1 MSDKPIQ
8 ELSIDHP
15 IVGERTLVKKLCRI
29 MKAAGYLQKKGQNEK
44 QGYKYATEAD
54 VAEMMREKLAD
65 ENVFIFPNVVKNT
78 RTRLERPDTY
88 KPEQVKVSYC
98 TDVEVDWTFVDG
110 DSGETWTC
118 RMAGASET
126 PGDKGVYVAL
136 TGCEKYL
143 LMKSFFLPTGD
154 DPESDDNEPR
164 GSKEAAQ
171 EVAQRKR
178 SE

>member
-65 ENVFIFPNVVKNT
+65 ENVFIFPNVVRNE
-78 RTRLERPDTY
+78 RTRIERPGYNAGDI
-88 KPEQVKVSYC
+88 KVSYA
-98 TDVEVDWTFVDG
+98 TDIEIDWTFVDG
-110 DSGETWTC
+110 DSGEQW
-118 RMAGASET
+118 
-126 PGDKGVYVAL
+126 
-136 TGCEKYL
+136 
-143 LMKSFFLPTGD
+143 
-154 DPESDDNEPR
+154 
-164 GSKEAAQ
+164 
-171 EVAQRKR
+171 
-178 SE
+178 